1 MNIDIV
7 DDEAG
12 LREVYKAIIERAGF
26 TVNSFACA
34 GEYLAYTNSQILPP
48 PSIAIITD
56 VKMPGKS
63 GYELIEDVQKV
74 NPKQRFVVVT
84 GSPQEG
90 YKGEAK
96 ACFYLQKPV
105 SIEKLVAVIKLL
117 SACSVAGDQ
126 HLAPRCELLSDLRAF
141 SVDDWSCPHIKPR

>member
-7 DDEAG
+7 DDESG
-12 LREVYKAIIERAGF
+12 LREVYTAVIERAGF
-26 TVNSFACA
+26 TVNSFARA
-34 GEYLAYTNSQILPP
+34 GEYMAYTNSHILPP
-48 PSIAIITD
+48 PSIAVITD

-63 GYELIEDVQKV
+63 GYELMEDVQKV

-84 GSPQEG
+84 GSPQEER
-90 YKGEAK
+90 KGDAN

-105 SIEKLVAVIKLL
+105 SIKKLVSVIKLL

-126 HLAPRCELLSDLRAF
+126 HLASSCELLSDLRAF
-141 SVDDWSCPHIKPR
+141 SVDDWSCPHIKSC